1 VAPTTFVATG
11 DILTTRS
18 LRPMADARE
27 EEYQSLIDLLREAD
41 ITFGNLEVCL
51 TRGGFPAEK
60 LVNLRADPDVA
71 KELSEFGFDLVSIAN
86 NHALDFG
93 FEGLEETIISLERAG
108 IPYVGGGRDLPEALQ
123 PVTLERTSKRFAHF
137 GFSSCLPLGA
147 EAGEARPG
155 IAPIRVTTAYEIDPA
170 TLLEQPGTVPVVRTV
185 LRKSDLLMAEEAI
198 RRAKQESDFVI
209 IGMHWGLAYQDLLA
223 EYQQT
228 LAHAMIDAGADLI
241 IGHHP
246 HVPHGV
252 EVYKGRTI
260 FYSLGNFV
268 MQYKTSAELGA
279 LLANIGI
286 NMNET
291 KQDGEE
297 TFIAGA
303 TFDANGSI
311 ETNIIPIVIDSRG
324 LPRRANEAEAAR
336 IVGKISGLSAGMAR
350 IILREGVGTIAAP

>member
-1 VAPTTFVATG
+1 MPPTTFVATG
-11 DILTTRS
+11 DILTIRS
-18 LRPMADARE
+18 LRPIIDARE
-27 EEYQSLIDLLREAD
+27 EEYQSLVGLLREAD

-60 LVNLRADPDVA
+60 LVNLRADPEVA
-71 KELSEFGFDLVSIAN
+71 EELSELGIDLVSIAN
-86 NHALDFG
+86 NHTLDFG
-93 FEGLEETIISLERAG
+93 FEGLEETIVSLERAG
-108 IPYVGGGRDLPEALQ
+108 IPHVGGGRDLALALR
-123 PVTLERTSKRFAHF
+123 PVTVERNGKRFTHF

-198 RRAKQESDFVI
+198 RRAKRESDFVI
-209 IGMHWGLAYQDLLA
+209 VGMHWGMAYQDLLA

-228 LAHAMIDAGADLI
+228 LAHAIIDAGADLI

-252 EVYKGRTI
+252 EVYKGKTI
-260 FYSLGNFV
+260 LYSLGNFV
-268 MQYKTSAELGA
+268 MQYKTSAELFA

-286 NMNET
+286 NMNQT
-291 KQDGEE
+291 KQEGAE
-297 TFIAGA
+297 TFLAGA

-311 ETNIIPIVIDSRG
+311 ETNIIPIVIDGGG
-324 LPRRANEAEAAR
+324 LPRRATHAEAAR
-336 IVGKISGLSAGMAR
+336 IVEKVNALSAGMAR
-350 IILREGVGTIAAP
+350 IALREGVGKIEAP